1 MKSTKQ
7 IWFELNQETPISV
20 LEKVYQLEY
29 STIFLPFNLKDRIH
43 KNPPPSKCKLA
54 VLIETKEQLTELKKD
69 TELLNKTSVVFVKNM
84 DLKDE
89 VLKQKMTIGYYMGV
103 NDHASLHE
111 AVRIANNFS
120 YLLIHFKDPT
130 NIPLELV
137 LASTQKDN
145 VIIMKRVLN
154 AEDGKVSFQTMEH
167 GSDSIVLANNDL
179 NEVIALNKHFTQANM
194 VKMNLVPA
202 EVVAIKHAGMGERVC
217 IDTTSEL
224 YADEGIVLGS
234 TSVGGL
240 VTCSETHYLPYMN
253 TRPFRVNAGG
263 LHLYAWGPNN
273 MTYYLSDLKA
283 GDELLVVNNKG
294 DARTVTIGRM
304 KIERRPLLYIEVKIG
319 DSHINT
325 FIQDDWHVRMMGSKG
340 EIRPS
345 SEIKIGDKLLG
356 FLDKPGR
363 HVGIQIEETIKE
375 K

>member
-1 MKSTKQ
+1 M
-7 IWFELNQETPISV
+7 
-20 LEKVYQLEY
+20 
-29 STIFLPFNLKDRIH
+29 KDRIQ

-54 VLIETKEQLTELKKD
+54 ILIETKEQLTELKKD
-69 TELLNKTSVVFVKNM
+69 AELANKTSVVFIQNM
-84 DLKDE
+84 NLKYE
-89 VLKQKMTIGYYMGV
+89 VLKQKMAIGFYQRV

-111 AVRIANNFS
+111 VVRIADNFS
-120 YLLIHFKDPT
+120 YILIHFKDPT

-137 LASTQKDN
+137 LASTQKDS
-145 VIIMKRVLN
+145 VIIMKRVSN

-167 GSDSIVLANNDL
+167 GSDGIVLACNDI
-179 NEVIALNKHFTQANM
+179 NEVISLNKHFTQVDM
-194 VKMNLVPA
+194 VKMDLLPA

-224 YADEGIVLGS
+224 NPDEGIVLGS

-263 LHLYAWGPNN
+263 LHLYAWGTNN

-283 GDELLVVNNKG
+283 GDELLVVNSKG
-294 DARTVTIGRM
+294 DARTVTIGRI
-304 KIERRPLLYIEVKIG
+304 KIERRPLLYIEAKIG
-319 DSHINT
+319 ERHINT
-325 FIQDDWHVRMMGSKG
+325 FIQDDWHVRMMGAKG

-356 FLDKPGR
+356 FADKPGR
-363 HVGIQIEETIKE
+363 HVGIQVEETIKE